1 MMPDL
6 AARATTP
13 ADGGRVFADGS
24 ATAGRAPRLA
34 ARAVRKAFGPVRV
47 LADVELSLAPGRI
60 TAVLGPNGSGKT
72 TLNKILLG
80 LVRPDAGRV
89 ELDGVDV
96 TGTDAYRA
104 RLGYMPQAPRFPDN
118 LSARDVLGLVR
129 SLRPAATVDLDGTIE
144 SFGLASYL
152 DRPLGVC
159 SGGQRQR
166 VNAAVALLFGPD
178 VLILDEPTAGLDP
191 VASAS
196 LKDRIAAERRAG
208 RAILIT
214 SHVLSELEDLTDD
227 VVLLLDG
234 RVHYTGTLTS
244 LRDATGAQTLE
255 RGVAELLRRTITT
268 GAPIGR
274 AEGQA

>member
-1 MMPDL
+1 MMPDRVSDRV
-6 AARATTP
+6 AAP
-13 ADGGRVFADGS
+13 SGS
-24 ATAGRAPRLA
+24 PRLA
-34 ARAVRKAFGPVRV
+34 APFGSPRLAAHAVQKSFGPVEV
-47 LADVELSLAPGRI
+47 LANVELMLAPGRI

-104 RLGYMPQAPRFPDN
+104 RLGYMPQSPRFPEN

-129 SLRPAATVDLDGTIE
+129 SLRPAVPVDLDEAIE
-144 SFGLASYL
+144 RFALSAYL

-166 VNAAVALLFGPD
+166 VNAAVALLFAPD

-196 LKDRIAAERRAG
+196 LKDRIAAERRMG

-234 RVHYTGTLTS
+234 RVHYTGTLTA
-244 LRDATGAQTLE
+244 LRELTGAVTLE
-255 RGVAELLRRTITT
+255 RGVAELLRRTMHTSAAT
-268 GAPIGR
+268 GR
-274 AEGQA
+274 AEGPT

>member
-6 AARATTP
+6 ATP
-13 ADGGRVFADGS
+13 LGVEQRPS
-24 ATAGRAPRLA
+24 LTPERLPSPRLA
-34 ARAVRKAFGPVRV
+34 ARAVHKAFGTVRV
-47 LADVELSLAPGRI
+47 LADVDLALSPGRI

-80 LVRPDAGRV
+80 LVKPDAGRV
-89 ELDGVDV
+89 EVDGAEV

-104 RLGYMPQAPRFPDN
+104 RIGYMPQSPRFPEN

-129 SLRPAATVDLDGTIE
+129 SLRPGAAVDLDDTIE
-144 SFGLASYL
+144 RFALGSYL

-166 VNAAVALLFGPD
+166 VNAAVALLFAPD

-191 VASAS
+191 VSSAS
-196 LKDRIAAERRAG
+196 LKDRITAERRSG

-234 RVHYTGTLTS
+234 RVHYTGTLS
-244 LRDATGAQTLE
+244 ALRNATGASTLE
-255 RGVAELLRRTITT
+255 RGVAELLRRTMEECAFTT
-268 GAPIGR
+268 R
-274 AEGQA
+274 AEESA